1 MTIINDKNF
10 QMQSNTVVTFGK
22 FDGIHKGH
30 RKLFKTAREIAD
42 KENLPLVAFTF
53 KVCEGCKFGYMENS
67 RITTDKER
75 NEIFESLGADYVV
88 EFPFDEEVAA
98 TEAMDFIRN
107 VISNMLKASYV
118 VVGTDWTFGKNKA
131 GNTDVLKASQ
141 KLFNFTA
148 VVMEKELY
156 QQREIGSSWIREEII
171 NGNMENAA
179 ILLDYPYTI
188 SGNVCHGKK
197 IGSTMGIPTVNI
209 VPEEEKILPPYGVYA
224 SKVYIGNELYYGV
237 TNIGV
242 RPSVPEQNGLAIETF
257 ILDFDKDIYEED
269 IKVCLCHF
277 QRPEM
282 KFSDMQA
289 LAKQIEQDI
298 QFTKSYFMI

>member
-118 VVGTDWTFGKNKA
+118 VVGTDWTF
-131 GNTDVLKASQ
+131 
-141 KLFNFTA
+141 
-148 VVMEKELY
+148 
-156 QQREIGSSWIREEII
+156 
-171 NGNMENAA
+171 
-179 ILLDYPYTI
+179 
-188 SGNVCHGKK
+188 
-197 IGSTMGIPTVNI
+197 
-209 VPEEEKILPPYGVYA
+209 
-224 SKVYIGNELYYGV
+224 
-237 TNIGV
+237 
-242 RPSVPEQNGLAIETF
+242 
-257 ILDFDKDIYEED
+257 
-269 IKVCLCHF
+269 
-277 QRPEM
+277 
-282 KFSDMQA
+282 
-289 LAKQIEQDI
+289 
-298 QFTKSYFMI
+298 